1 MERLYYQTINLE
13 KLRAQVLG
21 YSRELHPAMLLQSE
35 DMPSERD
42 ALVAVYQHLQTL
54 HLSMAKD
61 LAELEILLALSSR
74 TTVAVEQTENRRKR
88 NHELKICSLS
98 CKENEVLNMFAKGYS
113 YCEAACEAAEL
124 LDCKLTTIQT
134 HAKRIYKKLKVHS
147 RSEAIFEARQIGLV
161 RT

>member
-21 YSRELHPAMLLQSE
+21 YSRELHPAMLQQSE
-35 DMPSERD
+35 GMSSERD

-54 HLSMAKD
+54 HLSMARD
-61 LAELEILLALSSR
+61 LVELEILLALSSR
-74 TTVAVEQTENRRKR
+74 TTAAEQSR
-88 NHELKICSLS
+88 NSQQRHNKLNICSLS

-113 YCEAACEAAEL
+113 YSEAAEL

-147 RSEAIFEARQIGLV
+147 RSEAVFEARQLGLV
-161 RT
+161 RV

>member
-113 YCEAACEAAEL
+113 YCEAADL

-147 RSEAIFEARQIGLV
+147 RSEAVFEARQIGLV
-161 RT
+161 RI